1 MKKRKKKK
9 KTCQNQGKLKKQIE
23 KKMWAG
29 ANAIKREREKRA
41 SRCGA
46 GVIF

>member
-1 MKKRKKKK
+1 MKKRKRKKK
-9 KTCQNQGKLKKQIE
+9 LVKIKEVKKQIE
-23 KKMWAG
+23 EIMWAG

>member
-1 MKKRKKKK
+1 MKKRKRKKLVKIK
-9 KTCQNQGKLKKQIE
+9 KVKKQIE
-23 KKMWAG
+23 EKMWAG

>member
-1 MKKRKKKK
+1 
-9 KTCQNQGKLKKQIE
+9 
-23 KKMWAG
+23 MWAG

-46 GVIF
+46 GVIFQELGIQKKVLKPSRNKKG

>member
-1 MKKRKKKK
+1 
-9 KTCQNQGKLKKQIE
+9 
-23 KKMWAG
+23 MWAG

-46 GVIF
+46 GVIFQECFKKKPKALTK

>member
-1 MKKRKKKK
+1 
-9 KTCQNQGKLKKQIE
+9 
-23 KKMWAG
+23 MWAG

-46 GVIF
+46 GVIFQEYFEKSPKAVTK